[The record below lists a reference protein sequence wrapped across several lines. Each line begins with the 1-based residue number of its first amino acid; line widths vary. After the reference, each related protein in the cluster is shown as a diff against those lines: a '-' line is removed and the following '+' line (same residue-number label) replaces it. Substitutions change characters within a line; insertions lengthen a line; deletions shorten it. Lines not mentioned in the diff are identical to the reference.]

1 MEIVCSQVSNPLL
14 EGTNKGHE
22 REQDKD
28 VFDSKNN

>member
-14 EGTNKGHE
+14 EGINKGHE

-28 VFDSKNN
+28 KDVY